1 VDDVYHSR
9 TCYNPG
15 CANAECFV
23 AGFDDNELVYEDC
36 IKKTE
41 QACEI
46 AIRNVCN
53 ESKNIDISLALSNKS
68 IIT

>member
-1 VDDVYHSR
+1 MSKILVFGFILVVLF
-9 TCYNPG
+9 TG
-15 CANAECFV
+15 VGIGFI
-23 AGFDDNELVYEDC
+23 FDDNELVYEDC